1 MAINLEPSKSGL
13 LAEQR
18 RMDVSAH
25 NVANVSTDG
34 FQGQGVTAQERRSG
48 GVDVRVDTVAVS
60 VEARQAQADAE
71 GVQGEVQTEGAVT
84 QPQNDVNVVDETVN
98 QITAKAA
105 FQANAKVVGT
115 QDETTGSLL
124 DAVG

>member
-1 MAINLEPSKSGL
+1 MPIHFEPSKSGL

-18 RMDVSAH
+18 RLDVSAH

-34 FQGQGVTAQERRSG
+34 FQGQEVTAQARRSG
-48 GVDVRVDTVAVS
+48 GGDVRVDTVEVS
-60 VEARQAQADAE
+60 AEAQQAQTEAE
-71 GVQGEVQTEGAVT
+71 GVQGEAQAEGAVT

-105 FQANAKVVGT
+105 FQANAKVIRAQDGT
-115 QDETTGSLL
+115 IGSLL